1 MTNVV
6 LGERYVTG
14 VAVEADRG
22 VFAPAQDYARG
33 RTPATIQTV
42 VDKVDIQET
51 EGSGLATKGQVTTMK
66 RVQGEAPV
74 NLRFRTYGYWLKSL
88 FGGCLSAV
96 EAGET
101 AVYRHSF
108 TVDPSALQPTLSI
121 SLTRGDFDHKAIA
134 GAVVSQI
141 TENYS
146 LDDVVN
152 STVSLMARSEA
163 TNADFT
169 PAFSEDDHLAP
180 HQFVTIKIADDT
192 DGLAAAPSICVTSIT
207 NEMNRNTREKGCLS
221 SETAQDFI
229 ARLFSL
235 TGSFVWDKTADTYKS
250 LAESNAEKAM
260 QISIINTGIEI
271 GEDSHPTLIYTFPR
285 VNFTVNE
292 ERPGDDA
299 VTETVNWV
307 AHGVTAS
314 LVNEKANYDAD
325 SESA

>member
-1 MTNVV
+1 MNVV

-14 VAVEADRG
+14 VAVEATRG
-22 VFAPAQDYARG
+22 TFAAAQDYARG

-88 FGGCLSAV
+88 LGGCSSAL

-108 TVDPSALQPTLSI
+108 TVDPSALQPSLSL
-121 SLTRGDFDHKAIA
+121 SLTRGEFDHKAIN

-141 TENYS
+141 TENYA

-152 STVSLMARSEA
+152 ATIGLMGRTETTVS
-163 TNADFT
+163 DFT
-169 PAFSEDDHLAP
+169 PAFSDDDYLAP
-180 HQFVTIKIADDT
+180 HQSVTIKIADDVA
-192 DGLAAAPSICVTSIT
+192 GLGAAPSICVTSIT

-221 SETAQDFI
+221 SENAQDFI
-229 ARLFSL
+229 ARLLNLS
-235 TGSFVWDKTADTYKS
+235 GSFVWDKTADTYKA
-250 LAESNAEKAM
+250 LAEDNTEKAM
-260 QISIINTGIEI
+260 QISIINTGVDI
-271 GEDSHPTLIYTFPR
+271 GVASNPSLIYTFPR
-285 VNFTVNE
+285 VNLSVNE
-292 ERPGDDA
+292 ERPVDDA
-299 VTETVNWV
+299 VTETVSWI
-307 AHGVTAS
+307 AHGITAS
-314 LVNEKANYDAD
+314 LVNEKANYNA
-325 SESA
+325 AA

>member
-1 MTNVV
+1 MNVV
-6 LGERYVTG
+6 IGEQYVTG
-14 VAVEADRG
+14 VAVEGTRG
-22 VFAPAQDYARG
+22 TFAAAQDYVRG
-33 RTPATIQTV
+33 REPATVQTV

-66 RVQGEAPV
+66 RVQGDAPV

-88 FGGCLSAV
+88 FGGVSSAI

-108 TVDPSALQPTLSI
+108 TIDPENLQPTLSL
-121 SLTRGDFDHKAIA
+121 SLARGTFGHKAIN

-152 STVSLMARSEA
+152 STISLMGRTEVD
-163 TNADFT
+163 NADFT
-169 PAFSEDDHLAP
+169 PAFSDDDYLAP
-180 HQFVTIKIADDT
+180 HQFVTIKIADDVA
-192 DGLAAAPSICVTSIT
+192 GLAAAPSICVTSIT

-229 ARLFSL
+229 ARLMNLS
-235 TGSFVWDKTADTYKS
+235 GSFVWDKTADTYKDLS
-250 LAESNAEKAM
+250 EDNTEKAM
-260 QISIINTGIEI
+260 QISIVNTGVTI
-271 GEDSHPTLIYTFPR
+271 GVASNPSLIYTFDR
-285 VNFTVNE
+285 VNFTTEE
-292 ERPGDDA
+292 ERPIDDA

-307 AHGVTAS
+307 AHGITAS
-314 LVNEKANYDAD
+314 LVNEKANYNA
-325 SESA
+325 AA